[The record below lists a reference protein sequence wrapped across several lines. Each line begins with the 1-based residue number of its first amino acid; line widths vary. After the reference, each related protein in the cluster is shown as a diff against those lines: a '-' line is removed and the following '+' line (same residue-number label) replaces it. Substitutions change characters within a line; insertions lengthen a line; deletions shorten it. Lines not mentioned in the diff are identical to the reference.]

1 MFTPCNLVPDHVT
14 VPDHMTDLKMTD
26 QKMSERSK
34 EKNREIDRK
43 KMPRKALADFDQGL
57 FQNFS

>member
-26 QKMSERSK
+26 LKCQITSVVKGE
-34 EKNREIDRK
+34 
-43 KMPRKALADFDQGL
+43 
-57 FQNFS
+57 